1 MSDSL
6 QPMNCNMPGFPGP
19 HHLPEFAQ
27 THESVILSNH
37 LILCH
42 RLLLLPSVFPSNRVF
57 SNVSA
62 PHIGWPKYWSFSF
75 SISPSNE
82 YSGLIWLI
90 WSPCMPSDSQE
101 SSPSPQLLTI
111 EFWMSSGLNSVLDV
125 FFPGMLIRKAKYCFW
140 FCSSV
145 SRWQAAMTRFT
156 ALVIGS
162 FVRAEVQDGAF
173 LSESWQVIWK
183 SSVDYLPYPWGDS
196 CTTSIY
202 PSGTSLNSL
211 ADTSVKSLL
220 KEVVQ

>member
-1 MSDSL
+1 
-6 QPMNCNMPGFPGP
+6 MNCDMPGFPGP

-27 THESVILSNH
+27 THESVIPSHH

-42 RLLLLPSVFPSNRVF
+42 PLLLLPSVFPSNRVF

-62 PHIGWPKYWSFSF
+62 PHIRWPRYWSFSF

-90 WSPCMPSDSQE
+90 WSPCTPRHSHE
-101 SSPSPQLLTI
+101 SSPSPRLLTI
-111 EFWMSSGLNSVLDV
+111 ELISALDV

-162 FVRAEVQDGAF
+162 FVRAEVQDDTF

-183 SSVDYLPYPWGDS
+183 SSADYLPYPWGDS

-202 PSGTSLNSL
+202 LSGTSLNSL
-211 ADTSVKSLL
+211 ADTSVKLL
-220 KEVVQ
+220 LREVVQ